1 MGTGD
6 AGATRPGEV
15 VTTGTEGAL
24 TPQAARTAAKLM
36 PPPSVSTARRVGAA
50 PTCSDGSGTSLML
63 MASPLSRYGGRCL
76 RVPGG
81 IITLA

>member
-1 MGTGD
+1 MSPSPGVVIRTKGEVSVMGTGD

-36 PPPSVSTARRVGAA
+36 PPPSVSTA
-50 PTCSDGSGTSLML
+50 
-63 MASPLSRYGGRCL
+63 
-76 RVPGG
+76 
-81 IITLA
+81 